1 MNEAEFYWK
10 NYGDQRGCYPRSPS
24 DYAKAKFNKLFYY
37 SFKKIPS
44 LKTSYALIPPSM
56 LSSSSIVHVNQ

>member
-10 NYGDQRGCYPRSPS
+10 NYGDQGGCYPRSPS

-44 LKTSYALIPPSM
+44 LKTSYMYAYTSLYVKFIFDSAC
-56 LSSSSIVHVNQ
+56 

>member
-10 NYGDQRGCYPRSPS
+10 NYGDRGGCYPRSPS
-24 DYAKAKFNKLFYY
+24 DDAKAKFNKLFYY

-44 LKTSYALIPPSM
+44 LKTSYMYAYTSLYVKFIFDSAC
-56 LSSSSIVHVNQ
+56 

>member
-10 NYGDQRGCYPRSPS
+10 NYGDREGCYQRSPS
-24 DYAKAKFNKLFYY
+24 DDAKAKFNKLFYY

-44 LKTSYALIPPSM
+44 LKTSYMYAYTSLYVKFIFDSAC
-56 LSSSSIVHVNQ
+56 

>member
-10 NYGDQRGCYPRSPS
+10 NYGDQGGCYQRSPS
-24 DYAKAKFNKLFYY
+24 DYVKAKFNKLFYY

-44 LKTSYALIPPSM
+44 LKTSYAYLP
-56 LSSSSIVHVNQ
+56 LC

>member
-10 NYGDQRGCYPRSPS
+10 NYGDRGGCYPRSPS
-24 DYAKAKFNKLFYY
+24 DDAKAKFNKLFYY

-44 LKTSYALIPPSM
+44 LKTSYAYLP
-56 LSSSSIVHVNQ
+56 LC